1 MRKSSGRCS
10 EGEGSVKRAWA
21 LFLAICVCLC
31 ATCAARAEYSPGC
44 LTEPPRTVREHIA
57 RNYADYALEDY
68 CEIHGTPK
76 GDYGFALLTKGKER
90 LLVGYHEEKG
100 RMVCWLKSHG
110 AVMQGSEE
118 AWFDAVPKGET
129 RYTVDGTPYR
139 TDGLSFSVTRLD
151 DAGEMYLKSVTYHW
165 EDGGFKLTGY
175 WDLDA
180 FYGDVD
186 VANGVLHFSNQLE
199 GWDFGK
205 AYGTLQRDLRYVSYD
220 ALPKTIEEARKKLT
234 QEPDIPQG
242 GLLEARRV
250 RFTGGQKYPVYTG
263 PGETYVRSGN
273 GKGQVSTND
282 WIQVFGRVGDYILI
296 QYAISAD
303 QYRIGWID
311 ASAMPKGESAG
322 WLTFGQGMQTLKQD
336 CTLTDDPLNSGA
348 PLCELHAGDQVI
360 NLCNLGYDWVYVQ
373 VSRSNGLYCGFVP
386 SRALNE

>member
-1 MRKSSGRCS
+1 M
-10 EGEGSVKRAWA
+10 KRGWVF
-21 LFLAICVCLC
+21 FLVVCVCLC
-31 ATCAARAEYSPGC
+31 AACAVQAEYSPGC
-44 LTEPPRTVREHIA
+44 LAEPPQEVRDHIA
-57 RNYADYALEDY
+57 RDYAAFVLEDY

-118 AWFDAVPKGET
+118 AWFDAAPKGET
-129 RYTVDGTPYR
+129 RYTVDGTPYQ

-180 FYGDVD
+180 FYGGVD

-199 GWDFGK
+199 GWNFGN
-205 AYGTLQRDLRYVSYD
+205 AYGTVQRDLRYVSYD

-263 PGETYVRSGN
+263 PGE
-273 GKGQVSTND
+273 K
-282 WIQVFGRVGDYILI
+282 
-296 QYAISAD
+296 
-303 QYRIGWID
+303 
-311 ASAMPKGESAG
+311 
-322 WLTFGQGMQTLKQD
+322 
-336 CTLTDDPLNSGA
+336 
-348 PLCELHAGDQVI
+348 
-360 NLCNLGYDWVYVQ
+360 
-373 VSRSNGLYCGFVP
+373 
-386 SRALNE
+386 